1 MVESIHWREG
11 GTIHLGVGMRV
22 DHLWV
27 GHLWVGIPVDHLWV
41 GIPIYHLGVGYSST
55 AIWGKRDMMGIIPWR
70 RLNHANRWSSKG
82 ESLQNPI
89 LTWRI

>member
-1 MVESIHWREG
+1 MGVG

-27 GHLWVGIPVDHLWV
+27 SISIYQLGVS
-41 GIPIYHLGVGYSST
+41 IPIYQLGVGYSST